1 MRLNKYLA
9 KSGVASRRES
19 DRLIQEGTVTVN
31 NQVMIDPA
39 YQVHEN
45 DEVSFDGKILILQEK
60 TVVYMLNKPKNIIT
74 TARDEYGR
82 KTVLDLIPSNRR
94 LFPIGRLD
102 KDTTGLILI
111 TDNGELANYLMHP
124 KNRVSRFY
132 EVEIEGS
139 LNSKE
144 IAKVKKGIFIGDG
157 EFGRGEIVKQV
168 TRKARSNIIIRL
180 QQGKKREVRRIFYF
194 IGKKVYALHRFQY
207 GTIKIG
213 NLQFGQWRGLTQ
225 KEVNLLTKQRIIIF
239 ILMGF
244 NQLVLSI
251 EKLNFIG

>member
-31 NQVMIDPA
+31 GHVLTDPA
-39 YQVHEN
+39 YQVQEN
-45 DEVSFDGKILILQEK
+45 DEVTFDGKVLSLQET
-60 TVVYMLNKPKNIIT
+60 TVVYMLNKPKNVIT

-82 KTVLDLIPSNRR
+82 KTVMDLIPSNRR

-132 EVEIEGS
+132 EVEIEGN

-144 IAKVKKGIFIGDG
+144 IAKIKKGIFIGDG
-157 EFGRGEIVKQV
+157 EFGKGEIVKQT
-168 TRKARSNIIIRL
+168 TRKTRSIIIIRL

-194 IGKKVYALHRFQY
+194 IGKKVYKLHRFQY
-207 GTIKIG
+207 GTIKLG
-213 NLQFGQWRGLTQ
+213 DLQVGQWRGLKNKEIQ
-225 KEVNLLTKQRIIIF
+225 KLK
-239 ILMGF
+239 G
-244 NQLVLSI
+244 
-251 EKLNFIG
+251 

>member
-31 NQVMIDPA
+31 GQVLIDPA
-39 YQVHEN
+39 YQVQEN
-45 DEVSFDGKILILQEK
+45 DEVTFDGKVLSLQET
-60 TVVYMLNKPKNIIT
+60 TVVYMLNKPKNVIT

-82 KTVLDLIPSNRR
+82 KTVMDLIPSNRR

-132 EVEIEGS
+132 EVEIEGN

-144 IAKVKKGIFIGDG
+144 IAKIKKGIFIGDG
-157 EFGRGEIVKQV
+157 EFGKGEIVKQT
-168 TRKARSNIIIRL
+168 TRKTRSIIIIRL

-194 IGKKVYALHRFQY
+194 IGKKVYKLHRFQY
-207 GTIKIG
+207 GTIKLG
-213 NLQFGQWRGLTQ
+213 DLQVGQWRGLKNKEIQ
-225 KEVNLLTKQRIIIF
+225 KLK
-239 ILMGF
+239 G
-244 NQLVLSI
+244 
-251 EKLNFIG
+251 

>member
-31 NQVMIDPA
+31 GQVMIDPA
-39 YQVHEN
+39 YHVQET
-45 DEVSFDGKILILQEK
+45 DEVTFDGKMLALQEK
-60 TVVYMLNKPKNIIT
+60 TVVYMLNKPKNVIT
-74 TARDEYGR
+74 TARDDYGR

-111 TDNGELANYLMHP
+111 TDNGELANYMMHP
-124 KNRVSRFY
+124 RNRIPRYY
-132 EVEIEGS
+132 EVEIEGKLS
-139 LNSKE
+139 PKE
-144 IAKVKKGIFIGDG
+144 VAKIKKGIFIGDD
-157 EFGRGEIVKQV
+157 EFGRGVIENQI
-168 TRKARSNIIIRL
+168 TRKTRSIITIRL

-194 IGKKVYALHRFQY
+194 IGKKVYTLHRFQY

-213 NLQFGQWRGLTQ
+213 NLQSGQWRGLSNEEI
-225 KEVNLLTKQRIIIF
+225 KKLKNKTK
-239 ILMGF
+239 
-244 NQLVLSI
+244 
-251 EKLNFIG
+251 

>member
-31 NQVMIDPA
+31 GHVLTDPA
-39 YQVHEN
+39 YQVQEN
-45 DEVSFDGKILILQEK
+45 DEITFDGKALSLQEK
-60 TVVYMLNKPKNIIT
+60 TVVYMLNKPKNVIT

-82 KTVLDLIPSNRR
+82 KTVMDLIPSNRR

-124 KNRVSRFY
+124 KNRVSRLY
-132 EVEIEGS
+132 EVEIEGN

-144 IAKVKKGIFIGDG
+144 IAKIKKGIFIGDG
-157 EFGRGEIVKQV
+157 EFGKGEIVKQT
-168 TRKARSNIIIRL
+168 TRKTRSIIIIRL

-194 IGKKVYALHRFQY
+194 IGKKVYKLHRFQY
-207 GTIKIG
+207 GTIKLG
-213 NLQFGQWRGLTQ
+213 DLQVGQWRGLKNKEIQ
-225 KEVNLLTKQRIIIF
+225 KLK
-239 ILMGF
+239 G
-244 NQLVLSI
+244 
-251 EKLNFIG
+251 

>member
-9 KSGVASRRES
+9 QSGVASRRES

-31 NQVMIDPA
+31 DQVMIDPA
-39 YQVHEN
+39 YQVQEN
-45 DEVSFDGKILILQEK
+45 DHVTFDGKLLKPQEN
-60 TVVYMLNKPKNIIT
+60 TVVYMLNKPKNVIT
-74 TARDEYGR
+74 TAQDNHGR
-82 KTVLDLIPSNRR
+82 KTVLDLIPSKRR

-124 KNRVSRFY
+124 KNRVPRLY
-132 EVEIEGS
+132 EVEIEGH

-144 IAKVKKGIFIGDG
+144 IARIKKGIFIGDG
-157 EFGRGEIVKQV
+157 EFGKGEIVKQI
-168 TRKARSNIIIRL
+168 TRKTRSIITIRL
-180 QQGKKREVRRIFYF
+180 QQGKKREIRRIFYF

-213 NLQFGQWRGLTQ
+213 DLQSGQWRDLTQ
-225 KEVNLLTKQRIIIF
+225 KEVNLLTK
-239 ILMGF
+239 
-244 NQLVLSI
+244 
-251 EKLNFIG
+251 

>member
-31 NQVMIDPA
+31 GQVMTDPA
-39 YQVHEN
+39 YQVQGN
-45 DEVSFDGKILILQEK
+45 DKITFDGKAITPQEK
-60 TVVYMLNKPKNIIT
+60 TVVYMLNKPKNVIT

-82 KTVLDLIPSNRR
+82 KTVLDLVPSNRR

-157 EFGRGEIVKQV
+157 EFGRGVIEKQI
-168 TRKARSNIIIRL
+168 TRKTRSIIIIRL

-194 IGKKVYALHRFQY
+194 LGKKVYTLHRFQY
-207 GTIKIG
+207 GTIKLG
-213 NLQFGQWRGLTQ
+213 NLQYGQWRGLTE
-225 KEVNLLTKQRIIIF
+225 KEVNLLTK
-239 ILMGF
+239 
-244 NQLVLSI
+244 
-251 EKLNFIG
+251 